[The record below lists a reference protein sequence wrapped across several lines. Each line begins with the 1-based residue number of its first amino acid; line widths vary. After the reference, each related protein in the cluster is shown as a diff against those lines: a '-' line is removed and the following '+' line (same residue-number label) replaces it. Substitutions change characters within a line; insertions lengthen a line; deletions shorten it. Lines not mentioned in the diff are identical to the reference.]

1 MTTLSLGQA
10 ARATGASKSTIQRAI
25 KTGRLSATRLE
36 GGGYSIDPSELF
48 RVYSPAS
55 QEPADAPDAATGPVE
70 RDATGGTSA
79 AAYEAQIA
87 ALKEVGDLL
96 RGQLGDLRE
105 DRDRWRNQAERLT
118 LAPPARRPWWPWR
131 RAG

>member
-48 RVYSPAS
+48 RVYAPVS
-55 QEPADAPDAATGPVE
+55 QAPADATDASTGPVE
-70 RDATGGTSA
+70 RHTTPA
-79 AAYEAQIA
+79 APAAVYEAQIA
-87 ALKEVGDLL
+87 SLREVGDLL

-105 DRDRWRNQAERLT
+105 DRDRWRNQAERLA